1 MRGRTLRAFVCAVGV
16 LLVVSGYSRAG
27 QVQANPT
34 PPGSVT
40 TQSDQPPTHSAL
52 PDADTAKKTPADM
65 YKEALH
71 PLEVVR
77 ASVDNWSDS
86 EVGALAV
93 GMHQA
98 GEDCAKL
105 KAADYVGEDL
115 YDLARLCTFGQ
126 DWNDANTAALDYVAR
141 RAEEHRTQAYALSV
155 NALVHL
161 NAIDLAVGTA
171 REMLRQMP
179 YDAEVAYALL
189 GLKDFLERS
198 SNPIATEV
206 AAAEHPLI
214 VMSLKQGVT
223 LKAMHGDAVMGVGA
237 LYESAMEMAFFESY
251 AGKKLQADS
260 AAAEIEGSLPAT
272 ALLSAEDQQ
281 RVSAVN
287 TRFQLLGKHLPEL
300 KPIRSLQSPG
310 AKTQIDPNFGRAT
323 VLVIFPDWCVGCR
336 HMMKALTEFAAV
348 NRNTPIHAY
357 GLVFADDSV
366 VLGQAAH
373 EENFKQLR
381 GTQALVTPA
390 AIVANCGATDF
401 PLGIVLDGAGRIRFI
416 GAIPVTA
423 FDGDSYIGKVIERMM
438 QSAGEGLKVNPKAN

>member
-1 MRGRTLRAFVCAVGV
+1 M
-16 LLVVSGYSRAG
+16 LLVLECSRAD

-34 PPGSVT
+34 PPGGATS
-40 TQSDQPPTHSAL
+40 QSDQPATPPTPSSG
-52 PDADTAKKTPADM
+52 DTANKTPADL

-105 KAADYVGEDL
+105 KAADYAGEDL

-161 NAIDLAVGTA
+161 NAVDLAVGTA

-198 SNPIATEV
+198 SNPMALAV
-206 AAAEHPLI
+206 AADEHPLI
-214 VMSLKQGVT
+214 VMALKQGVP
-223 LKAMHGDAVMGVGA
+223 LKAAHGDAVMGVGA
-237 LYESAMEMAFFESY
+237 LFESAMELAFFEGY
-251 AGKKLQADS
+251 AGKKQLADS
-260 AAAEIEGSLPAT
+260 AASEIEGSLPAT
-272 ALLSAEDQQ
+272 ALLAAEDEQ
-281 RVSAVN
+281 RVNAVN
-287 TRFQLLGKHLPEL
+287 TRFQLLGKHLPEI
-300 KPIRSLQSPG
+300 KIIRSLQSPG
-310 AKTQIDPNFGRAT
+310 AKAQIDPNFGRAT
-323 VLVIFPDWCVGCR
+323 VLVLFPDWCVGCR
-336 HMMKALTEFAAV
+336 HMMKALTGFAAV
-348 NRNTPIHAY
+348 NRTTPIHAD

-381 GTQALVTPA
+381 GTQALVIPA
-390 AIVANCGATDF
+390 AIVASFGATDF

-416 GAIPVTA
+416 EAIPVTA
-423 FDGDSYIGKVIERMM
+423 FDGESYIGKVIERMM
-438 QSAGEGLKVNPKAN
+438 RSAGEGLQVDLKAK

>member
-1 MRGRTLRAFVCAVGV
+1 MRGRTLRRYACVVGLVLFVCAC
-16 LLVVSGYSRAG
+16 SRAG
-27 QVQANPT
+27 QAQANPAAPNTVTAQVNQSAT
-34 PPGSVT
+34 PPST
-40 TQSDQPPTHSAL
+40 
-52 PDADTAKKTPADM
+52 DTENKTPADM

-105 KAADYVGEDL
+105 RAADYVGEDL

-198 SNPIATEV
+198 SNPVATEV
-206 AAAEHPLI
+206 ATVEHPLI
-214 VMSLKQGVT
+214 VTALKQGVP
-223 LKAMHGDAVMGVGA
+223 LKATHGDAVMGVGA

-251 AGKKLQADS
+251 AGKKQLADS
-260 AAAEIEGSLPAT
+260 AAAEIEGALPAT
-272 ALLSAEDQQ
+272 ASLTAEDQQ
-281 RVSAVN
+281 RINAVN
-287 TRFQLLGKHLPEL
+287 TRFELLGKHLPEF
-300 KPIRSLQSPG
+300 KAIRSLQSPG
-310 AKTQIDPNFGRAT
+310 VKAEINPNFGRAT
-323 VLVIFPDWCVGCR
+323 VLVLFPDWCVGCR
-336 HMMKALTEFAAV
+336 HMMKALTAFATV
-348 NRNTPIHAY
+348 NRETPIHAY

-381 GTQALVTPA
+381 GTQALVIPA
-390 AIVANCGATDF
+390 AIVASFGATDF
-401 PLGIVLDGAGRIRFI
+401 PLGIVLDGAGRVRLI

-423 FDGDSYIGKVIERMM
+423 FDGDSYVGKVIERMM
-438 QSAGEGLKVNPKAN
+438 RSAGEGLRVDLKAK